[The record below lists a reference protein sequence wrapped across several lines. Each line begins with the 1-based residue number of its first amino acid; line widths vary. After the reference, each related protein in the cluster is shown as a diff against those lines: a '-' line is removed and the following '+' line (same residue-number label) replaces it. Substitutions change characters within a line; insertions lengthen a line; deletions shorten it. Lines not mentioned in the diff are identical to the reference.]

1 MSALDRRRFLQTVAA
16 AVPAGTL
23 AACAGDGT
31 PQALPGDTLDA
42 LAEVALPAELG
53 PQGIARTVAG
63 FRRWLAE
70 YRPVAELNHGYG
82 TGDLEYTPAH
92 PGPGWASQLEALDL
106 EARQRHGVRFAEL
119 DTERR
124 AMMVRATIAR
134 ERMER
139 LGDAADAR
147 HVAVGL
153 LAYFYAS
160 PEAANLCYQAA
171 IGQYSCRS
179 LEQVS
184 ARPTDLRAS

>member
-42 LAEVALPAELG
+42 LAEVALPAALG
-53 PQGIARTVAG
+53 PQGTARTVAG

-70 YRPVAELNHGYG
+70 YRPVTELNHGYG

-92 PGPGWASQLEALDL
+92 PGPGWASQLEALEL

-119 DTERR
+119 DAEQR
-124 AMMVRATIAR
+124 AGMVRAAIAR
-134 ERMER
+134 ERMDR
-139 LGDAADAR
+139 FGDPADAR
-147 HVAVGL
+147 HVAV
-153 LAYFYAS
+153 
-160 PEAANLCYQAA
+160 
-171 IGQYSCRS
+171 
-179 LEQVS
+179 
-184 ARPTDLRAS
+184 